1 MPSLPSRLPSEI
13 PSDPPLLRAG
23 SQARAITLHYASPT
37 LNSLASASSSRSQ
50 VHARTASAAVRLTW
64 ERPSVG
70 VRPAGSAEAPAL
82 KGGSR
87 RSFLRSGEKG
97 SWGALDAGGA
107 DPDNARRSVPVPVA
121 FARRSAHSVRAR
133 RPGPARVARHR
144 GVTAGTGC
152 GRCRGSRPATASPPA
167 TLPLITGHPAAL
179 LSPGCSRQLA

>member
-1 MPSLPSRLPSEI
+1 MPNGYAPMKPFIIGSAMITEGAGSPRASRAWPLALPSPSGPLGRQRL
-13 PSDPPLLRAG
+13 
-23 SQARAITLHYASPT
+23 
-37 LNSLASASSSRSQ
+37 
-50 VHARTASAAVRLTW
+50 
-64 ERPSVG
+64 
-70 VRPAGSAEAPAL
+70 
-82 KGGSR
+82 R
-87 RSFLRSGEKG
+87 RSRVGPEDPFCE
-97 SWGALDAGGA
+97 AGRKDLG
-107 DPDNARRSVPVPVA
+107 VPLTLEGRTRTMRGVPSRCLWP